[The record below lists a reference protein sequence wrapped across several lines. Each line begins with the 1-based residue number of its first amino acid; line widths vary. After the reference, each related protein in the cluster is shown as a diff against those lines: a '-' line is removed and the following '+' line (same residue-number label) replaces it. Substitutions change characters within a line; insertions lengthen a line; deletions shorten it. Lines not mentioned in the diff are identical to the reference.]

1 MTKKACVSS
10 GGISAGTCGVL
21 GSCCIYQGSCRSVIN
36 ANESYF
42 VSPSYPNSQIDRM
55 DPPICI
61 FTLQRDN
68 LFQKWPVCQIRV
80 DFDDFTLA
88 PPFNGS
94 CAGQTDSFV
103 ISGASNFNMSGL
115 PETGVCG
122 DMSGQH
128 MYFSVDPDDTTR
140 PLLLVINAANERI
153 FNRRWSIRIRQIPC
167 RSPYRAPPGCLQY
180 YTDTEGSIESFNYK
194 GFNRNSG
201 LQAVANQGGMMNPY
215 DQTGVNLPGP
225 GGFPTYPNQSPLG
238 PMNQQ
243 ALIQVAQPKYM
254 NGLRYGICIAQQP
267 MVCAIKWEAEE
278 LDFGGTRPDVSG
290 VGVATPGINYGCTVH
305 SGGAVGTLNG
315 DQGDYLLI
323 PGASRD
329 GINDLEFIFW

>member
-1 MTKKACVSS
+1 
-10 GGISAGTCGVL
+10 
-21 GSCCIYQGSCRSVIN
+21 VIN

-42 VSPSYPNSQIDRM
+42 VSPNYPNSQIDRM

-68 LFQKWPVCQIRV
+68 IFQKWPVCQIRI

-88 PPFNGS
+88 PPYNGS
-94 CAGQTDSFV
+94 CSGMTDSFV

-115 PETGVCG
+115 PESGVCG
-122 DMSGQH
+122 DMTGQH
-128 MYFSVDPDDTTR
+128 MYFNVDPDDTTR
-140 PLLLVINAANERI
+140 PLLLVVNAANERI
-153 FNRRWSIRIRQIPC
+153 FNRRWSLRIRQIPC

-180 YTDTEGSIESFNYK
+180 YTQEEGSIESFNYK
-194 GFNRNSG
+194 GFNRISG
-201 LQAVANQGGMMNPY
+201 IQPVAPQGQINPF
-215 DQTGVNLPGP
+215 DNVNNNLPGP
-225 GGFPTYPNQSPLG
+225 GGFNNFPNQQPNINGLNA
-238 PMNQQ
+238 PT
-243 ALIQVAQPKYM
+243 LIQVPQPKYM

-278 LDFGGTRPDVSG
+278 IDFGGTRPDYSG
-290 VGVATPGINYGCTVH
+290 VAAQGINYGCTVH
-305 SGGAVGTLNG
+305 SGAVGGSTAG

>member
-1 MTKKACVSS
+1 MSKKACVSS
-10 GGISAGTCGVL
+10 GGISAGSCGVL

-42 VSPSYPNSQIDRM
+42 VSPNFPNSQVDRM

-68 LFQKWPVCQIRV
+68 LFQKWPICQIRI

-88 PPFNGS
+88 PPYNGS
-94 CAGQTDSFV
+94 CGGLTDSFV

-122 DMSGQH
+122 DMGGQH
-128 MYFSVDPDDTTR
+128 MYFNVDPDDTSR
-140 PLLLVINAANERI
+140 PLLLVMNAANERI

-167 RSPYRAPPGCLQY
+167 RSPSKAPPGCLQY
-180 YTDTEGSIESFNYK
+180 YTENEGSIESFNYK
-194 GFNRNSG
+194 GFDRIGG
-201 LQAVANQGGMMNPY
+201 LQPVSATGGLSPF
-215 DQTGVNLPGP
+215 DQFSGGPTGGLNGP
-225 GGFPTYPNQSPLG
+225 GGFPAF
-238 PMNQQ
+238 NQQ
-243 ALIQVAQPKYM
+243 PMGPLNQQPLIQVAQPKYM
-254 NGLRYGICIAQQP
+254 NGLRYGVCIAQQP
-267 MVCAIKWEAEE
+267 LVCAIKWEAEVFD
-278 LDFGGTRPDVSG
+278 LGGTRPDVSG
-290 VGVATPGINYGCTVH
+290 VGVAAAGVNSGCTAH
-305 SGGAVGTLNG
+305 SGGGNG
-315 DQGDYLLI
+315 DQGDYILI